1 MKSGIYPCA
10 FACEI
15 VADTCLD
22 LQAGVYA
29 VGHRG
34 RHFAYTC
41 STWAG
46 DSGGA
51 LIVLDGR
58 VVGIH
63 LETINQAKQLRERLH
78 AMEGLQLGGSQDE
91 QSIPELAERI
101 NDIEGS
107 LSSVIE
113 CLASGEIAIACSAF
127 LDILKEKMG

>member
-1 MKSGIYPCA
+1 MHQ
-10 FACEI
+10 FVVTCETI
-15 VADTCLD
+15 ANTYWDM
-22 LQAGVYA
+22 QAGVYA
-29 VGHRG
+29 VGHTG

-91 QSIPELAERI
+91 QSIPELTERI
-101 NDIEGS
+101 NEIEGS

-113 CLASGEIAIACSAF
+113 CLASGGIAIACSAF
-127 LDILKEKMG
+127 LDVLKEKMG